1 MGVMK
6 PLICKYCDSE
16 WDSMRS
22 KKSYM
27 AQDSLDCIYC
37 MYCDKPNF
45 IAFDTE
51 NETQY
56 NSRMRKARVIQILKF
71 YSWVPI
77 LIVYI
82 AFKAPNLFTVM
93 IENFRRTILFL
104 FVGAM
109 FLGVPI
115 IPITYLMVP
124 KKKRKKLMWTYGH
137 LSKTTFKEA
146 KC

>member
-1 MGVMK
+1 MK
-6 PLICKYCDSE
+6 PLICKYCDSK
-16 WDSMRS
+16 WGDVRS
-22 KKSYM
+22 KKAYM
-27 AQDSLDCIYC
+27 AQDSFDCIYC

-45 IAFDTE
+45 IAFDIE
-51 NETQY
+51 NEAQY
-56 NSRMRKARVIQILKF
+56 NSSMRKARVMQLLKF

-77 LIVYI
+77 LIAYI

-93 IENFRRTILFL
+93 IEDVRRTILFL
-104 FVGAM
+104 FIGAL

-124 KKKRKKLMWTYGH
+124 KKKRKKLMWQYGH
-137 LSKTTFKEA
+137 LSKTTYREI